1 MSEPTPRTE
10 SRPAVDVGAKLRP
23 SIVLFDLDGTLIDS
37 RASILASHR
46 HTFREVAGIDIDE
59 VGYDTGALL
68 AMRIPEAF
76 EYFGHPELAE
86 QGAAAYDH
94 FYRHE
99 GYKRTTAYEG
109 ATETLEELGE
119 LGVAW
124 GVVTNKGRGRAGED
138 MKRLVGDAV
147 NDMICLI
154 GAEDTAERKPHPAP
168 ILAGLKAA
176 GIGPEGVA
184 YVGDGPHDV
193 ESALAADTIAIGAA
207 YGYYG
212 AEPLRTAGA
221 HHILE
226 RPSEL
231 ISLVA
236 SPSEAGG
243 GSR

>member
-10 SRPAVDVGAKLRP
+10 SSPLADRTTTPRPR
-23 SIVLFDLDGTLIDS
+23 IVLFDLDGTLIDS

-46 HTFREVAGIDIDE
+46 HSFREVAGIDIDE

-68 AMRIPEAF
+68 AMRIPEAY
-76 EYFGHPELAE
+76 EYFGLSELAE
-86 QGAAAYDH
+86 KGAAAYDD

-99 GYKRTTAYEG
+99 GYKRTTAYEK
-109 ATETLEELGE
+109 AVETLEELSE
-119 LGVAW
+119 LGIAW
-124 GVVTNKGRGRAGED
+124 GVVTNKGRGRAQED
-138 MKRLVGDAV
+138 LRRLIGDGV
-147 NDMICLI
+147 DEMICLI
-154 GAEDTAERKPHPAP
+154 GAEDTEERKPHPAP
-168 ILAGLKAA
+168 IRAGLKAA

-212 AEPLRTAGA
+212 VEPLRSAGA
-221 HHILE
+221 QYILE
-226 RPSEL
+226 RVDQLLE
-231 ISLVA
+231 LVA
-236 SPSEAGG
+236 SPSEIGG